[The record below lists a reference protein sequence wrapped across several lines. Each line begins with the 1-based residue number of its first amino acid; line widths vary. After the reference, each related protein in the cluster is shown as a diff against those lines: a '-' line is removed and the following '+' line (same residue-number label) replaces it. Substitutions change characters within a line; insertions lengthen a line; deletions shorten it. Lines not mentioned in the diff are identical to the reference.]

1 MEPVDH
7 PLAIYWDASAILSAL
22 IEDKHSSEAQYWV
35 AKEGIHFIS
44 TLSYSEVYAVLHRIQ
59 REERMT
65 KEHIRV
71 ALKTLGNGPWR
82 LLNITP
88 HWPIIRKLSS
98 KWFLRGADLWH
109 LAATQTFR
117 KEIPEILLLT
127 YDIKLKVAAEGE
139 NIALSGD
146 SLNRGMRL

>member
-1 MEPVDH
+1 MEHVDH
-7 PLAIYWDASAILSAL
+7 PLVIYWDASAILSAL
-22 IEDKHSSEAQYWV
+22 IEDKHSSEAQHWV

-44 TLSYSEVYAVLHRIQ
+44 TLSHSEVYAVLHRIQ

-98 KWFLRGADLWH
+98 KWFLRGAILWH
-109 LAATQTFR
+109 LAAIQTFR

-139 NIALSGD
+139 NISLSGD

>member
-1 MEPVDH
+1 MEHVDH
-7 PLAIYWDASAILSAL
+7 PLVIYWDASAILSAL

-98 KWFLRGADLWH
+98 KWSLRGADLWH
-109 LAATQTFR
+109 LATAKTLKTQL
-117 KEIPEILLLT
+117 PELTLLT
-127 YDIKLKVAAEGE
+127 FDLHLREAARGEG
-139 NIALSGD
+139 LF
-146 SLNRGMRL
+146 